1 MFIPTG
7 WIHAVFTPSDS
18 VVIGGNF
25 LHGLNIRRQLSI
37 YDIEVAT
44 GVPAKFRYIMIL

>member
-7 WIHAVFTPSDS
+7 WIHAVFTPADS
-18 VVIGGNF
+18 VVIGGNY
-25 LHGLNIRRQLSI
+25 LHGLNIRGQLAI

-44 GVPAKFRYIMIL
+44 GVPQKFRYLKY